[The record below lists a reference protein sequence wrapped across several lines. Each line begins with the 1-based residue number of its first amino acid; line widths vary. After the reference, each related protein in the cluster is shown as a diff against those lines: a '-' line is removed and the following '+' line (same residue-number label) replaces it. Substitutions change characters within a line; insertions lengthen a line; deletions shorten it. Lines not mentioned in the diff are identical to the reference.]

1 MLGLPN
7 FDKTV
12 AEIVRADYRTADVFK
27 KFGINYCCGGKVLLE
42 EACFGKE
49 ISYPLVV
56 QEVEKATR
64 TISLSNNLQFDSW
77 KIDFLIDYLVN
88 VHHAYLYNT
97 LPPLQI
103 NLLSFTNSHRKQFAY
118 LDELLEEFEDFSTLL
133 LIHNK
138 HEEEVIFPYIKQI
151 ENTHRRKETYGN
163 LFVRTLRKPLST
175 IELEHR
181 KISLAIQQLRKLTDN
196 YQFPENACTNHRVI
210 FQKLKELDNDLVQH
224 QHLEN
229 NILFPKAIQLEQDL
243 LQV

>member
-42 EACFGKE
+42 EACFAKE

-56 QEVEKATR
+56 QELEKATR

-77 KIDFLIDYLVN
+77 KIDFLIDYMNN
-88 VHHAYLYNT
+88 VHHVYLYNT

-163 LFVRTLRKPLST
+163 LFVMVAAYYINR
-175 IELEHR
+175 HD
-181 KISLAIQQLRKLTDN
+181 A
-196 YQFPENACTNHRVI
+196 H
-210 FQKLKELDNDLVQH
+210 
-224 QHLEN
+224 
-229 NILFPKAIQLEQDL
+229 
-243 LQV
+243 